1 MIQAELESIQSLHS
15 QKQEVKML
23 PQTLFWRIAEEIPKP
38 LNLALTITSLSLPIL
53 LWWLVSGSGAIDPKF
68 LPTPPQVWNAFQKL
82 LASGELIKDIYA
94 SLYRVFFGFFLSV
107 LLSVPFGILMGT
119 FASLRALLEPMS
131 GFLRY
136 MPAPAFIPLLILYL
150 GIDETPKIVLIFIG
164 TIFFNGL
171 MVMDAVKFVPKEL
184 IETTYTLGGKRW
196 QVLLRVITPYI
207 LPSVIDTC
215 RVNMAAAWQLVI
227 VSELIAATEG
237 LGRRISIAGRFL
249 RTDEIFVGLILIGL
263 IGLAIDLL
271 FRFALRV
278 FCRWRT

>member
-1 MIQAELESIQSLHS
+1 
-15 QKQEVKML
+15 
-23 PQTLFWRIAEEIPKP
+23 
-38 LNLALTITSLSLPIL
+38 
-53 LWWLVSGSGAIDPKF
+53 
-68 LPTPPQVWNAFQKL
+68 
-82 LASGELIKDIYA
+82 
-94 SLYRVFFGFFLSV
+94 
-107 LLSVPFGILMGT
+107 
-119 FASLRALLEPMS
+119 MS